1 MSWFQKFLGVG
12 KKGDTVLSLK
22 IRLNRW
28 RHFLKT
34 EWACDRLLSDLKE
47 KVQGE
52 YIFDR
57 QYVFSTVGQL
67 FQKTYQM
74 TYDGMILREEAE
86 TGLYLKLDQMK
97 ENAQAYLSG
106 FSKGGGTPAV
116 SPVSKP
122 TETGGLQ
129 QASEDLEQEPEFQML
144 KGVIEL
150 LDPSGPN
157 TGNPWP
163 EKIEEVLN
171 LRMALHFA
179 HEQVLGQFFEP
190 ESWQHWITTGLALP
204 ITVAEDFPW
213 YVVGLGGRS
222 SLNKNNL
229 REPNLL
235 EESLASYKPWT
246 LFHKGV
252 SDSLITYHEKQRKED
267 PPLFL
272 IVSENSL
279 FLYGVSLE
287 GTLILD
293 MVLTNVRELNHFFFR
308 WQAGPVDS
316 LFIRNLST
324 LWDWTGQQG
333 QKVYE
338 LAAFQ
343 RPPMEIEK
351 YLTQL
356 GQGLALW

>member
-1 MSWFQKFLGVG
+1 MSWFQKYLGVG

-22 IRLNRW
+22 LRLNRW
-28 RHFLKT
+28 RHFLRT
-34 EWACDRLLSDLKE
+34 EWACNRLLSDLRE

-74 TYDGMILREEAE
+74 IYDEMILREKAE
-86 TGLYLKLDQMK
+86 TGLYRKLDQMK

-106 FSKGGGTPAV
+106 FSKGEGTQAA
-116 SPVSKP
+116 SLVSKP
-122 TETGGLQ
+122 IGTGGFPE
-129 QASEDLEQEPEFQML
+129 ASEDLEQEPEFQML

-150 LDPSGPN
+150 LDPERPS

-163 EKIEEVLN
+163 EKIEEVQN

-179 HEQVLGQFFEP
+179 HQQVLEQFFKP
-190 ESWQHWITTGLALP
+190 EDWQYWITSGLAFPL
-204 ITVAEDFPW
+204 TVAEGFSL
-213 YVVGLGGRS
+213 YVVDLGRMS
-222 SLNKNNL
+222 VLDKNNPG
-229 REPNLL
+229 EPSQLQ
-235 EESLASYKPWT
+235 ESLASYKPWT
-246 LFHKGV
+246 LF
-252 SDSLITYHEKQRKED
+252 SDSLINCHEKKRKED
-267 PPLFL
+267 SLLVL

-287 GTLILD
+287 GTLIQD
-293 MVLTNVRELNHFFFR
+293 MVLTRVRKLNHFFFR
-308 WQAGPVDS
+308 WQAGPLDS
-316 LFIRNLST
+316 LLIRNLSS
-324 LWDWTGQQG
+324 LWDWTGQQD

-356 GQGLALW
+356 GRGLALW